1 MKFKLRDYIVY
12 EDEYLLVVNKP
23 ADLLVIPDRQQ
34 TAANLKGIIEAY
46 IKEPIYTVHR
56 LDKLTSGLVV
66 FAKNKIVHQALN
78 QQFQDRKVKKHYYAL
93 VNGRVKADSQ
103 DITLPLSVKSNISKT
118 FVDLKNGKPSHTA
131 LCVKQRFNRYT
142 LLDIQ
147 LHTGRMHQIRVHC
160 AAIGHPLAIDP
171 VYGTESS
178 IYMSSFKRNYRL
190 AKGKTERPLMDSLTL
205 HAYKLCFE
213 HPITKKLLT
222 NKVDIPKNFRVLLHK
237 LSDV

>member
-78 QQFQDRKVKKHYYAL
+78 LLFDE
-93 VNGRVKADSQ
+93 
-103 DITLPLSVKSNISKT
+103 KSAEI
-118 FVDLKNGKPSHTA
+118 F
-131 LCVKQRFNRYT
+131 
-142 LLDIQ
+142 
-147 LHTGRMHQIRVHC
+147 
-160 AAIGHPLAIDP
+160 
-171 VYGTESS
+171 
-178 IYMSSFKRNYRL
+178 
-190 AKGKTERPLMDSLTL
+190 
-205 HAYKLCFE
+205 
-213 HPITKKLLT
+213 
-222 NKVDIPKNFRVLLHK
+222 
-237 LSDV
+237 